1 MAQDEEDDD
10 RRKKVIIL
18 LLVLLL
24 LLLGFWSFSIGETT
38 PVSVD
43 VNGNNLDDNTPFT
56 IDVIGENGTVVANS
70 TVDDAD
76 DDLPL
81 TFGLTEGEN
90 YTLGVEGDYVLENN
104 SEFTAGDGDVTVT
117 LVEVD
122 DSDEGD
128 DAGDSKLMRV

>member
-43 VNGNNLDDNTPFT
+43 VIDFDDDSPVT
-56 IDVIGENGTVVANS
+56 INVIDENGTVVANS
-70 TVDDAD
+70 TVEDED